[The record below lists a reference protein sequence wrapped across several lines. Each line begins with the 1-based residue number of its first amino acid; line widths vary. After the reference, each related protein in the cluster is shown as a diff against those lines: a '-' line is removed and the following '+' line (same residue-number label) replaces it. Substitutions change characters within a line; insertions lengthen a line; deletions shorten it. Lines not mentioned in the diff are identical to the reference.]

1 MTIDEREITLKQQ
14 FGGCQ
19 VRLLRGDITAL
30 DVQAVV
36 NPANGRMEMRAGVA
50 AAIRRAGGPSI
61 EHEARAL
68 AGSGLGVGDV
78 VVTGGGALRAGYVI
92 HAVTVAKDFRSSAG
106 VILLAT
112 KNALKRCADLGVE
125 TVALPALGT
134 GVGGVPYR
142 TAAEGMLQAI
152 ADHAA
157 ARDLP
162 SQVTITLFGED
173 AVAAFAAA
181 FGGWIDKV
189 SGQL

>member
-1 MTIDEREITLKQQ
+1 MDERETTLNHR
-14 FGGCQ
+14 FGRCL
-19 VRLLRGDITAL
+19 VRLVRADITTL

-36 NPANGRMEMRAGVA
+36 NPANGRMVMAAGVA
-50 AAIRRAGGPSI
+50 AAIKRVGGPAV
-61 EHEARAL
+61 EQEARAL
-68 AGSGLGVGDV
+68 AGSGVVVGDV

-106 VILLAT
+106 VILLAI
-112 KNALKRCADLGVE
+112 KNALQRCADLGVE